1 MKNYVMFVGAHRSHA
16 TRALTGSDIS
26 GFSSTQ
32 TIKINGSNDGNDAVR
47 VSVSGSTINGN
58 FGGNTKRAALNTNGG
73 EMFAIVKAAGDGSN
87 KKGDNVTRLD
97 TDTTSDT
104 YNTFIAESGNNI
116 VAGGIYKYPVAG
128 ISVSADGNTIT
139 LAKGDNSS
147 ATNGVTFAEGDIV
160 TVGLAGEAITYDAD
174 SNSPSFASGGTTD
187 GQTFAMSK
195 EFCAIYPEDSFI
207 TVKPISD
214 TTSSIIFKNEGAVNS
229 ADLINVVH
237 GSGKWKEVAALM
249 ESALNAGKK
258 YAGPIKVID
267 TSMGDAVCFGGKND
281 AVITDISFTL
291 AN

>member
-1 MKNYVMFVGAHRSHA
+1 MKNYVMFVGAHRSQA
-16 TRALTGSDIS
+16 NRTLTGSDIS

-32 TIKINGSNDGNDAVR
+32 TIKLNGTNNSNDAVS
-47 VSVSGSTINGN
+47 VKVSGSTITGN
-58 FGGNTKRAALNTNGG
+58 FGGNAKRAALNTNGS
-73 EMFAIVKAAGDGSN
+73 EMFAIVKAAANGTN

-104 YNTFIAESGNNI
+104 FNTFIAESGNDI
-116 VAGGIYKYPVAG
+116 VEGGVYKYPVAG
-128 ISVSADGNTIT
+128 ISVSADGNTVT

-160 TVGLAGEAITYDAD
+160 TVGLAGEAITYD
-174 SNSPSFASGGTTD
+174 SNLDRIHYAGGGTTD
-187 GQTFAMSK
+187 GQTFCMSK

-207 TVKPISD
+207 TVKPLTN
-214 TTSSIIFKNEGAVNS
+214 TTSSIIFKNEAAGAS
-229 ADLINVVH
+229 ADFVNVSH
-237 GSGKWKEVAALM
+237 GSGKWKELAALM

-258 YAGPIKVID
+258 YNGPIKVID
-267 TSMGDAVCFGGKND
+267 TSMGDAVCFGSKND